1 MQPTCF
7 VTARRWLRGANAD
20 RAFCNGNCPRIFSTS
35 SLLLPTI
42 GGDGAQ
48 IDSRR
53 GSWRPPKHARIAP
66 TRARCS
72 RYPDAVGDARCA
84 WVSLKPNRRR
94 AVSNHDRGAGCR
106 RMCCMG
112 SWASRFPLFVDG
124 AKGVVDEV
132 ARFLKS
138 RVVGGSDR
146 LARGVRSDERAAYTA
161 CQTIMLRCSSSR
173 IGEVACKRLHGWQ
186 LVDHRDEPDGDGVL
200 NVPDNSK
207 VDRIAAQRIDQNL
220 NIRRV
225 PCT

>member
-1 MQPTCF
+1 
-7 VTARRWLRGANAD
+7 
-20 RAFCNGNCPRIFSTS
+20 
-35 SLLLPTI
+35 
-42 GGDGAQ
+42 
-48 IDSRR
+48 
-53 GSWRPPKHARIAP
+53 
-66 TRARCS
+66 
-72 RYPDAVGDARCA
+72 
-84 WVSLKPNRRR
+84 
-94 AVSNHDRGAGCR
+94 
-106 RMCCMG
+106 MG

-124 AKGVVDEV
+124 AKGVVDEVARGCGMDAEV

-200 NVPDNSK
+200 NEPDNSK